1 MRWGLLAVG
10 FTGLVALSVATI
22 APAHAAVIGPA
33 NGDFEAGATGWAP
46 ADSGTLTIGAAQP
59 VNGGAAAGHVQSA
72 AAAPVTIRTQYWLTP
87 AVATRQYTLSL
98 AVRIPAATMTSV
110 TARLD
115 LVTAAGTVLVSN
127 AKVQAGPTVGYVTIS
142 TTSVTAPAGTEHA
155 LVVITGTATA
165 AGARFSVD
173 DLVITEVVP
182 PPPAPPPPEPI
193 TLSEAAE
200 PVPPAATPI
209 PRGSPIRLPTATAT
223 PASRALALT
232 NGSFDTGLAGWNVVQ
247 GRAWTDT
254 WIPGAGPSLVLHT
267 YSAGTVWAEQTLN
280 GVQPGAWY
288 GASALLATTGEVDS
302 GWLRVAWHDTPDGAG
317 RTLGND
323 DSLAVGISEGRD
335 LSAAPRYQVVG
346 TRAIQAPNFAASAT
360 VRFMLRASTAASLII
375 DTVAFGATADPSGA
389 VAPAEARPA
398 AIPTPALDDPPAVMR
413 GAFPRAR
420 ATSTPGARAS
430 VTPSAGAGAATPRAA
445 TTPRPSA
452 PPRAAAAPT
461 TRAGATPTPA
471 LSMTG
476 LRSEDVTTPGVA
488 EGQRA
493 FRVTQLLPDPPNPG
507 RDSEYEWVEIS
518 NLGVVAASVEGMTL
532 RDNSGSVALPALV
545 VPAGGSLVVASRL
558 AEVAGVT
565 AFRLPQTIGNGLGNS
580 GDRLVLAAADG
591 RQVDA
596 FSYGDDT
603 TFLAGP
609 RIPVPGTGRA
619 IERLFAP
626 DGTFRDARIVE
637 QPTPGRP
644 RAPLPASASP
654 PAAVAQTA
662 GAEGVVGAL
671 GTWVVLLSLGA
682 GLLGGAAA
690 QRVASISRGPRD

>member
-10 FTGLVALSVATI
+10 FFGGVAFSVATI

-33 NGDFEAGATGWAP
+33 NGDFEAGSTGWAP
-46 ADSGTLTIGAAQP
+46 ADSGTLTVGAGQP
-59 VNGGAAAGHVQSA
+59 VNGGAAAGHVQSV

-98 AVRIPAATMTSV
+98 AVRIPAATITSV

-115 LVTAAGTVLVSN
+115 LVTAAGAVLVSN
-127 AKVQAGPTVGYVTIS
+127 AKVQAGPTVGYVTIT

-155 LVVITGTATA
+155 LVVITGAATA

-173 DLVITEVVP
+173 DLVITEVIP
-182 PPPAPPPPEPI
+182 PPPPPPPPEPI
-193 TLSEAAE
+193 TVGEEAP

-209 PRGSPIRLPTATAT
+209 ARSSPIRLPSAT
-223 PASRALALT
+223 PTPAPRALALA
-232 NGSFDTGLAGWNVVQ
+232 NGTFDTGLAGWNVVQ

-267 YSAGTVWAEQTLN
+267 DSAGTVWAEQTLN

-302 GWLRVAWHDTPDGAG
+302 GWLRVAWHDGPDGSG

-323 DSLAVGISEGRD
+323 DSLAIGITEGRE

-346 TRAIQAPNFAASAT
+346 TRAIQAPLFASSVT
-360 VRFMLRASTAASLII
+360 VRFMLRASTTASLII
-375 DTVAFGATADPSGA
+375 DNVVFGATADPSGA
-389 VAPAEARPA
+389 IAPAEARPA
-398 AIPTPALDDPPAVMR
+398 VMPTPAPEEPPAVMR

-420 ATSTPGARAS
+420 VTSTPGARATG
-430 VTPSAGAGAATPRAA
+430 TPSTAAGASTPRAA
-445 TTPRPSA
+445 LPRPSA
-452 PPRAAAAPT
+452 TPRPAAAPT
-461 TRAGATPTPA
+461 ARAGATPTPA
-471 LSMTG
+471 LSTSG
-476 LRSEDVTTPGVA
+476 LRVEDVTTPGVA
-488 EGQRA
+488 DAQRA

-518 NLGVVAASVEGMTL
+518 NLGAVAASVEGMTL

-558 AEVAGVT
+558 AEVPGVT

-596 FSYGDDT
+596 FSYGEDT
-603 TFLAGP
+603 TYLAGP

-644 RAPLPASASP
+644 RAAQPSTASTP
-654 PAAVAQTA
+654 PQVAQSATV
-662 GAEGVVGAL
+662 EGVAGAL

-690 QRVASISRGPRD
+690 QRVASIRRGPRD